1 MVSLRNS
8 VLIVDSDLQSRD
20 ALAIHFE
27 KLNWIV
33 YTASDGRSAIQSM
46 HRNNPD
52 IIIMDIVLPVR
63 DGITT
68 CHLIRSDV
76 SVARHFPIIMM
87 TSSPDRKQIVRAI
100 DSGCDDFIIKPIKFD
115 VLLDKV
121 KELVDFHHRKKK
133 EEESTEEDQEEK
145 IIVINIKEF

>member
-1 MVSLRNS
+1 MVSSKNS
-8 VLIVDSDLQSRD
+8 VLIVDADRQSRNT
-20 ALAIHFE
+20 LETHFK

-87 TSSPDRKQIVRAI
+87 II
-100 DSGCDDFIIKPIKFD
+100 DHLGFIIRWVVRKFNCY
-115 VLLDKV
+115 
-121 KELVDFHHRKKK
+121 VDFGWR
-133 EEESTEEDQEEK
+133 Q
-145 IIVINIKEF
+145 